1 MEQELDLL
9 VRLLAAFVLAGALGW
24 ERETAG
30 KAAGLRTHLL
40 VGVASALFVVLG
52 HAATTG
58 FPGDP
63 ESVRL
68 EPMALIQAVAVGV
81 GFLGSGVVRVRTGDR
96 RPQGLTTAASIWA
109 CAAVGMCAG
118 FGKYVLGAGATL
130 LLLITL
136 RGVAYLEE
144 MRERKEH
151 RTAP

>member
-1 MEQELDLL
+1 MEQELNLL
-9 VRLLAAFVLAGALGW
+9 VRLVAAFVLAGALGW

-63 ESVRL
+63 DSVRL
-68 EPMALIQAVAVGV
+68 EPMALIQAVAVGI
-81 GFLGSGVVRVRTGDR
+81 GFLGSGVVRVRDTGK

-130 LLLITL
+130 LLLVTL
-136 RGVAYLEE
+136 RGVAYLEDA
-144 MRERKEH
+144 RERKEQG
-151 RTAP
+151 TTP